1 MQINLEGWV
10 AAYAA
15 IVATGALALEIRRWF
30 ETGPRLSVRA
40 RADMVLLD
48 GDRKT
53 EGLLVVDVV
62 NRGDA
67 STTLKTLALLK
78 FPSRWDRW
86 RMKPSHSFIIP
97 RPEFSGSPLIL
108 PHVLQ
113 PGHSWMGLGHDRSD
127 VTGDIQTGEFW
138 AAVYATDRDRPYL
151 AHIAKKSVRKELQGA
166 DKI

>member
-30 ETGPRLSVRA
+30 ETGPRISVRA
-40 RADMVLLD
+40 RADTVLLD

-53 EGLLVVDVV
+53 EGLIAVDVV

-67 STTLKTLALLK
+67 PTTLKNLLVLK

-86 RMKPSHSFIIP
+86 RMNPCRTFVIP
-97 RPEFSGSPLIL
+97 HPQSNGSPPIL
-108 PHVLQ
+108 PDVLQ
-113 PGHSWMGLGHDRSD
+113 PGRVWTGFVPDRPD